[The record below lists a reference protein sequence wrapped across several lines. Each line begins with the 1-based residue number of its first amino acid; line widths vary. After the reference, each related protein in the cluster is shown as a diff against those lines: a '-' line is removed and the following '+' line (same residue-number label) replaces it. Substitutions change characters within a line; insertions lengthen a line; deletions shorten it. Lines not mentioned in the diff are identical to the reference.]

1 MMFYEKE
8 KRKGEHGQ
16 AWMFCE
22 ENRRK
27 GEPGRVW
34 MFCRQAGV
42 KGRLKKLKR
51 ITEEIMV

>member
-27 GEPGRVW
+27 GEHGRVW